1 MTPRDIVS
9 SYLAAFAS
17 GDPDRIASHVTED
30 FVNEQVSALGVGC
43 VGRDEY
49 RRRLSS
55 FLADFRGL
63 RYEVEDIV
71 GDGDRVIAAYTLH
84 ASHSDHDIQIR
95 GVMRFVIRDGAIA
108 HRYDYWDGLTFLQ
121 QVGQA

>member
-1 MTPRDIVS
+1 MTPRDIVT
-9 SYLAAFAS
+9 SYLAAFES
-17 GDPDRIASHVTED
+17 GDPDRIATHVTED

-43 VGRDEY
+43 IGREEY

-63 RYEVEDIV
+63 CYEVEDLV
-71 GDGDRVIAAYTLH
+71 GDGERVIAAYTLH
-84 ASHSDHDIQIR
+84 ATHSGHDIHVR
-95 GVMRFVIRDGAIA
+95 GVMRFVVRDDAIA

>member
-1 MTPRDIVS
+1 MTPRDLVT
-9 SYLAAFAS
+9 SYLAAFGA
-17 GDPDRIASHVTED
+17 GDPDLIASHVTED

-63 RYEVEDIV
+63 RYEIEDLV
-71 GDGDRVIAAYTLH
+71 DDGERVVAAYTLR
-84 ASHSDHDIQIR
+84 ATHSGHDVQIR
-95 GVMRFVIRDGAIA
+95 GVMRFVVRDGAIA
-108 HRYDYWDGLTFLQ
+108 HRSDYWDGLTFLQ

>member
-1 MTPRDIVS
+1 VTPRDSVS
-9 SYLAAFAS
+9 SYLAAFES

-49 RRRLSS
+49 RRRLST
-55 FLADFRGL
+55 FLTDFRGL
-63 RYEVEDIV
+63 RYEVEDLV
-71 GDGDRVIAAYTLH
+71 GEGDRVIAAYTLH
-84 ASHSDHDIQIR
+84 ASHSGHEISIR
-95 GVMRFVIRDGAIA
+95 GVMRFVVRDDAIA

>member
-1 MTPRDIVS
+1 MTPRDAAS

-17 GDPDRIASHVTED
+17 GEPDQIAAHVTED

-43 VGRDEY
+43 VGREEY
-49 RRRLSS
+49 RRRLSR

-63 RYEVEDIV
+63 RYEIEDIV
-71 GDGDRVIAAYTLH
+71 SDGDRVVVAYTMR
-84 ASHSDHDIQIR
+84 ATHSEHEVRMR
-95 GVMRFVIRDGAIA
+95 GVMRFVVRDAMIA
-108 HRYDYWDGLTFLQ
+108 QRSDYWDGLTFLQ

>member
-1 MTPRDIVS
+1 VTPRDTVS

-63 RYEVEDIV
+63 RYEIEDIV

-84 ASHSDHDIQIR
+84 ANHSGHEVHIR
-95 GVMRFVIRDGAIA
+95 GVMRFVIRDEAIA

>member
-1 MTPRDIVS
+1 MTPRDLVT
-9 SYLAAFAS
+9 SYLAAFGS
-17 GDPDRIASHVTED
+17 GDPNLIASHVTED

-63 RYEVEDIV
+63 SYEIEDIV
-71 GDGDRVIAAYTLH
+71 GEGERVMASYTLH
-84 ASHSDHDIQIR
+84 ASHSGHDVHIR
-95 GVMRFVIRDGAIA
+95 GVMRFVVRDGAIA
-108 HRYDYWDGLTFLQ
+108 RRSDYWDGLTFLQ
-121 QVGQA
+121 QAGQA

>member
-1 MTPRDIVS
+1 MTPRDLVT
-9 SYLAAFAS
+9 SYLAAFGS
-17 GDPDRIASHVTED
+17 GDPDLIASHVTED

-43 VGRDEY
+43 VGRDES

-63 RYEVEDIV
+63 RYEIEDLLA
-71 GDGDRVIAAYTLH
+71 DSERVIAVYTLR
-84 ASHSDHDIQIR
+84 ASHSGHDLHIR
-95 GVMRFVIRDGAIA
+95 GVMRFVVREGAIA
-108 HRYDYWDGLTFLQ
+108 QRSDYWDGLTFLQ

>member
-1 MTPRDIVS
+1 VTPRDLVT
-9 SYLAAFAS
+9 SYLAAFGS
-17 GDPDRIASHVTED
+17 GDADRIASHVTED

-63 RYEVEDIV
+63 RYEVEELV
-71 GDGDRVIAAYTLH
+71 SEGERVVAAYTLH
-84 ASHSDHDIQIR
+84 ASHSGHDVQIR